1 MATITD
7 VAKRARVSVAT
18 VSATINNTK
27 YVSPELKSRVN
38 DAVRALGYAPD
49 AIARS
54 LKKGRT
60 NLIGLILPDITN
72 PFFTE
77 FVRHV
82 ERGARKEGYSVLLC
96 DTDEDFEAE
105 RAYLRLMR
113 TYRAEGVILLPTG
126 KPKQYEEPEFR
137 SYDIP
142 VVLVD
147 RTIPAM
153 QADHVV
159 LNNRGA
165 ALQATNY
172 LLDLGHKRLAMMSGP
187 SYLTNARERTDGFR
201 EALLARGLPFDP
213 AQVRYGNFHE
223 DDAFEACKDLLGAP
237 TPPTGLFVAGNLM
250 LIGVMRAVAALQL
263 SCPQDVSVAAI
274 DDFPWANA
282 FTPRLTT
289 VRQPTAEFS
298 ANALRLLLHRITR
311 GAATPYVRLA
321 LEASLVV
328 RDSCAPIGI
337 VDERKGQPALKSRSR
352 SLQRASGRH
361 ETFDK

>member
-27 YVSPELKSRVN
+27 YVSPELKSRVTA
-38 DAVRALGYAPD
+38 AVRELGYAPD

-77 FVRHV
+77 FVRHL
-82 ERGARKEGYSVLLC
+82 ERGARKQGYSVLLC

-113 TYRAEGVILLPTG
+113 TYRAEGIILLPTG
-126 KPKQYEEPEFR
+126 KPKEYEQPEFQT
-137 SYDIP
+137 YDIP
-142 VVLVD
+142 VVMVD
-147 RTIPAM
+147 RTIPAI
-153 QADHVV
+153 QSDHVV

-172 LLDLGHKRLAMMSGP
+172 LLDLGHRRLAMMAGP
-187 SYLTNARERTDGFR
+187 DYLTNARDRTEGFR
-201 EALLARGLPFDP
+201 EALLARGLTFDP
-213 AQVRYGNFHE
+213 TQVRYGNFHE
-223 DDAFEACKDLLGAP
+223 DDAFEACKDLLGAA
-237 TPPTGLFVAGNLM
+237 TPPTGLFVAGNQM

-263 SCPQDVSVAAI
+263 DCPKDVSIAAI

-289 VRQPTAEFS
+289 VRQPIAEFS
-298 ANALRLLLHRITR
+298 AHALRLLLHRITH
-311 GAATPYVRLA
+311 GASTPYARLA
-321 LEASLVV
+321 LEPSLIV
-328 RDSCAPIGI
+328 RDSCAPLTAGA
-337 VDERKGQPALKSRSR
+337 KTRSKP
-352 SLQRASGRH
+352 LQRASTR
-361 ETFDK
+361 

>member
-1 MATITD
+1 MTTITD

-27 YVSPELKSRVN
+27 YVSPELKSRVT
-38 DAVRALGYAPD
+38 AAIRELGYAPD

-82 ERGARKEGYSVLLC
+82 ERGARKQGYSVLLC

-126 KPKQYEEPEFR
+126 RPKQYQEPELE

-142 VVLVD
+142 VVMVD
-147 RTIPAM
+147 RTVPAM
-153 QADHVV
+153 QSDHVV
-159 LNNRGA
+159 LNNRAA

-172 LLDLGHKRLAMMSGP
+172 LLDLGHKRLAMMAGP
-187 SYLTNARERTDGFR
+187 DYLTNARDRTDGFR
-201 EALLARGLPFDP
+201 EALLARGLRFDP
-213 AQVRYGNFHE
+213 AQIRYGNFHE
-223 DDAFEACKDLLGAP
+223 DDAFEASKELLSAP
-237 TPPTGLFVAGNLM
+237 TPPTGLFVAGNQM
-250 LIGVMRAVAALQL
+250 LIGVMRAVAALHL
-263 SCPQDVSVAAI
+263 SCPKDVSIAAI

-289 VRQPTAEFS
+289 VRQPIADFS
-298 ANALRLLLHRITR
+298 ANALRLLLHRITH
-311 GAATPYVRLA
+311 GAATPYARLA
-321 LEASLVV
+321 LEPSLVV
-328 RDSCAPIGI
+328 RDSCAPLPAGAKAK
-337 VDERKGQPALKSRSR
+337 DQPTKARSKT
-352 SLQRASGRH
+352 LQRAAAR
-361 ETFDK
+361 

>member
-7 VAKRARVSVAT
+7 VAKRAKVSVAT

-27 YVSPELKSRVN
+27 YVSPELKNRVV
-38 DAVRALGYAPD
+38 AAIRELGYAPD

-82 ERGARKEGYSVLLC
+82 ERGARKQGYSVLLC
-96 DTDEDFEAE
+96 DTDEEFDAE

-113 TYRAEGVILLPTG
+113 TYRAEGIILLPTG
-126 KPKQYEEPEFR
+126 RPKQYEEPELAT
-137 SYDIP
+137 YDIP
-142 VVLVD
+142 VVMVD
-147 RTIPAM
+147 RTIAAM
-153 QADHVV
+153 QSDHVV

-165 ALQATNY
+165 AMQATNY
-172 LLDLGHKRLAMMSGP
+172 LLDLGHSRLAMMAGP
-187 SYLTNARERTDGFR
+187 DYLTNARGRTEGFR
-201 EALLARGLPFDP
+201 EALQARGLPFDP

-223 DDAFEACKDLLGAP
+223 HDAFEACKELLSQSA
-237 TPPTGLFVAGNLM
+237 PPTGLFVAGNQM
-250 LIGVMRAVAALQL
+250 LIGVMRAVAALRL
-263 SCPQDVSVAAI
+263 NCPKDVSIAAI

-289 VRQPTAEFS
+289 VRQPIAEFS
-298 ANALRLLLHRITR
+298 DNALRLLLARITH
-311 GAATPYVRLA
+311 GAAMPYARLA
-321 LEASLVV
+321 LEPSLIV
-328 RDSCAPIGI
+328 RDSCAPIGATKP
-337 VDERKGQPALKSRSR
+337 RSKSPQ
-352 SLQRASGRH
+352 QRASAR
-361 ETFDK
+361 

>member
-27 YVSPELKSRVN
+27 YVSPELKSRVT
-38 DAVRALGYAPD
+38 AAIHELGYAPD

-82 ERGARKEGYSVLLC
+82 ERGARKHGYSVLLC
-96 DTDEDFEAE
+96 DTDEDFDAE

-126 KPKQYEEPEFR
+126 EPQQYEEPEFAT
-137 SYDIP
+137 YDIP
-142 VVLVD
+142 VVMVD
-147 RTIPAM
+147 RTVPAIRS
-153 QADHVV
+153 DHVV

-172 LLDLGHKRLAMMSGP
+172 LLDLGHRRLAMVAGP
-187 SYLTNARERTDGFR
+187 DYLTNARERTEGFR
-201 EALLARGLPFDP
+201 AALRARGLSFDP
-213 AQVRYGNFHE
+213 GQVRYGNFHE
-223 DDAFEACKDLLGAP
+223 EDAFATCKDLLSMP
-237 TPPTGLFVAGNLM
+237 NPPTGLFVAGNQM

-263 SCPQDVSVAAI
+263 SCPKDVSIAAI

-289 VRQPTAEFS
+289 VRQPIAEFS
-298 ANALRLLLHRITR
+298 ANALRLLLHRITH
-311 GAATPYVRLA
+311 GAATPYARLA
-321 LEASLVV
+321 LEPALIV
-328 RDSCAPIGI
+328 RDSCVPIGAAA
-337 VDERKGQPALKSRSR
+337 KPAGKPRSKV
-352 SLQRASGRH
+352 SQRASVR
-361 ETFDK
+361 

>member
-27 YVSPELKSRVN
+27 YVSPELKSRVT
-38 DAVRALGYAPD
+38 AAIRELGYAPD

-60 NLIGLILPDITN
+60 SLIGLILPDITN
-72 PFFTE
+72 PFFTG

-82 ERGARKEGYSVLLC
+82 ERDARKQGYSVLLC

-113 TYRAEGVILLPTG
+113 TYRAEGVILLPNG
-126 KPKQYEEPEFR
+126 RPEQYQETEFER
-137 SYDIP
+137 YDIP
-142 VVLVD
+142 VVMVD

-153 QADHVV
+153 QSDHVV
-159 LNNRGA
+159 LNNRSA

-172 LLDLGHKRLAMMSGP
+172 LLDLGHRRLAMMAGP
-187 SYLTNARERTDGFR
+187 DYLTNARDRTEGFR
-201 EALLARGLPFDP
+201 EALVARGLTFDP

-223 DDAFEACKDLLGAP
+223 DDAFEACKDLLTQP
-237 TPPTGLFVAGNLM
+237 KPPTGLFVAGNQM

-263 SCPQDVSVAAI
+263 SCPKDVSIAAI

-289 VRQPTAEFS
+289 VRQPIAEFG
-298 ANALRLLLHRITR
+298 ANAVRLLLNRITQR
-311 GAATPYVRLA
+311 QSTPYARLA
-321 LEASLVV
+321 LEPSLIV
-328 RDSCAPIGI
+328 RDSCAPIGPGSRAKDQ
-337 VDERKGQPALKSRSR
+337 VPSKARAKPA
-352 SLQRASGRH
+352 
-361 ETFDK
+361 

>member
-27 YVSPELKSRVN
+27 YVSPELKSRVT
-38 DAVRALGYAPD
+38 AAIRELGYAPD

-54 LKKGRT
+54 LKRGRT
-60 NLIGLILPDITN
+60 SLIGLILPDITN
-72 PFFTE
+72 PFFTG

-82 ERGARKEGYSVLLC
+82 ERDARKQGYSVLLC

-113 TYRAEGVILLPTG
+113 TYRAEGVILLPNG
-126 KPKQYEEPEFR
+126 RPEQYQEAEFER
-137 SYDIP
+137 YDIP
-142 VVLVD
+142 VVMVD

-153 QADHVV
+153 QSDHVV

-172 LLDLGHKRLAMMSGP
+172 LLDLGHKRLAMMAGP
-187 SYLTNARERTDGFR
+187 DYLTNARDRTEGFR
-201 EALLARGLPFDP
+201 EALVARGLAFDP

-223 DDAFEACKDLLGAP
+223 DDAFEACKDLLGQSK
-237 TPPTGLFVAGNLM
+237 PPTGLFVAGNQM

-263 SCPQDVSVAAI
+263 SCPKDVSIAAI

-289 VRQPTAEFS
+289 VRQPIAEFG
-298 ANALRLLLHRITR
+298 ANAVRLLLHRITQ
-311 GAATPYVRLA
+311 GQSTPYARLA
-321 LEASLVV
+321 LEPSLIV
-328 RDSCAPIGI
+328 RDSCAPIGSGI
-337 VDERKGQPALKSRSR
+337 RTRDQAPSKARAKPA
-352 SLQRASGRH
+352 
-361 ETFDK
+361 